1 MDVQKRIKD
10 LMELRGWTDYRLAKE
25 AYYSYGTK
33 GGRHMPE
40 YRTFFEK
47 LARDRNIT
55 VEEMRAIISA
65 HIKSGMNDPDPI
77 RRAQWEKIPHTG
89 DMPLL
94 QMWGH
99 FILSYD

>member
-1 MDVQKRIKD
+1 
-10 LMELRGWTDYRLAKE
+10 
-25 AYYSYGTK
+25 
-33 GGRHMPE
+33 MPE

-65 HIKSGMNDPDPI
+65 RIKSGMNDPDPI

-89 DMPLL
+89 DMPT
-94 QMWGH
+94 
-99 FILSYD
+99 LSAMKKVERYST